1 MVCVPKAYRHTSF
14 LEKKKTRNALHR
26 NKKKKAVGAEAK
38 LKTMT
43 GISVLFSGLLHV
55 SSDCGNDVSTEW
67 KLGYDDIR

>member
-1 MVCVPKAYRHTSF
+1 MFPKLTGIPPF
-14 LEKKKTRNALHR
+14 WKKKKKPRNALHR
-26 NKKKKAVGAEAK
+26 NKKGKAVGAEAK